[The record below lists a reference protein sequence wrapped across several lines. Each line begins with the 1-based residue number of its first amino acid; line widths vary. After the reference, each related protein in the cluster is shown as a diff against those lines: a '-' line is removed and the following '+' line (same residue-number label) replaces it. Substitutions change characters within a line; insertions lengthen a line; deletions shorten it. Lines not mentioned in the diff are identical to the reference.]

1 MELQPPQWNDQKL
14 LVTVAV
20 PQIGGQK
27 SLITLSSPPNLS
39 SDVIT
44 FSKLSSNELFPF
56 FKSESR
62 RRFGPYRLFELV

>member
-1 MELQPPQWNDQKL
+1 MEWPKTISD
-14 LVTVAV
+14 
-20 PQIGGQK
+20 GG
-27 SLITLSSPPNLS
+27 STSNRRPEIAHYFIFPSNLS